1 VQWGCIGMV
10 VPNKAAAVQ
19 TTNNIFVAA
28 IADTI
33 DGGGTPSRHHHRSKT
48 APLLTH
54 PDFDTVWRKRPPT
67 LTRSHTLRTETDKF
81 RCHHRHRTEH
91 HTRRT
96 EENIGWC
103 DYKSITHNIYN
114 TYVDGSVNA
123 LHRYIRNCDGCSERR
138 TCQLLLPPGRASHRF
153 RSMEG
158 SSVIRTSISIDHVG
172 RGARSD
178 SLRTGHITAPRC
190 VGGRNGGVIA

>member
-123 LHRYIRNCDGCSERR
+123 LHRYIRNCDGRSERR
-138 TCQLLLPPGRASHRF
+138 TCQLLYLPVVHHTASGRWKDPPLSVHRYRSITLDGELVRIPCGPGILLHRVALEDG
-153 RSMEG
+153 M
-158 SSVIRTSISIDHVG
+158 VG
-172 RGARSD
+172 
-178 SLRTGHITAPRC
+178 L
-190 VGGRNGGVIA
+190 